1 MLLTF
6 QEAIEDSAAITKRHL
21 LLGNGFS
28 IACKPD
34 IFRYG
39 KLYEQANFDAHSR
52 TARVGFNALE
62 TQDFER
68 VIRTLRDSA
77 KIAAGYGVDAA
88 TCETLRAD
96 AEALKN
102 LLVDTISASHPAWPG
117 ELSEDQYASCRQFLS
132 HFSCTYT
139 FNYDLLLYWVVM
151 HTEEGRDPTS
161 DDGFRSEEDNYGG
174 QYVVWD
180 STSAH
185 TQNLFYLHGALHL
198 FDTGMQLRKYTWCNT
213 GVRLVE
219 QIRAA
224 LEEDHFPLFVSEG
237 ESAEKFE
244 KIRHNDYLT
253 RCYKSFSA
261 IGGALFVFGHS
272 FADNDD
278 HYISRIGKGRT
289 SHLYVG
295 LHGDE
300 NSPENTEIKRRANAL
315 ALSRSPRKPLTIKFY
330 DTETAKVWG

>member
-6 QEAIEDSAAITKRHL
+6 KEAIEDSAALSKRHL

-39 KLYEQANFDAHSR
+39 KLYEQANFDAFSATSR
-52 TARVGFNALE
+52 IGFNALA

-68 VIRTLRDSA
+68 VIKSLRDGA
-77 KIAAGYGVDAA
+77 KIATGYGVDNAI
-88 TCETLRAD
+88 CDLLRAD
-96 AEALKN
+96 AEALKA
-102 LLVDTISASHPAWPG
+102 LLVDTISSSHPAWPG
-117 ELSEDQYASCRQFLS
+117 ELTEQQYSSCRHFLS
-132 HFSCTYT
+132 NFDCTYT

-161 DDGFRSEEDNYGG
+161 DDGFRSEEDNHGG
-174 QYVVWD
+174 EYVVWD
-180 STSAH
+180 SATSYS
-185 TQNLFYLHGALHL
+185 QNLFYLHGALHL
-198 FDTGMQLRKYTWCNT
+198 FDTGVQLRKYTWCNT
-213 GVRLVE
+213 GVRLVD

-224 LEEDHFPLFVSEG
+224 LAEEHFPLFVSEG
-237 ESAEKFE
+237 ESAEKFD
-244 KIRHNDYLT
+244 KIRHNDYLS

-272 FADNDD
+272 FADNDA
-278 HYISRIGKGRT
+278 HYISRIGKGKT

-300 NSPENTEIKRRANAL
+300 DSPANVEIKRRANAL
-315 ALSRSPRKPLTIKFY
+315 AIARPQKRPLTIKFY
-330 DTETAKVWG
+330 NTDTAQVWG